1 MPFANGT
8 FSLVSTVNPVVTGT
22 TITSTW
28 ANSTLS
34 DIASGLSTAVL
45 KNGTQTVTANIPMSG
60 FKFTGLGLGT
70 AAQDSVR
77 MSQLQ
82 GNTAN
87 YLSSVAG
94 TNTVTASATPTVTAY
109 TQGQQFV
116 LIPEH
121 TNTGAL
127 TLNINSAG
135 AKNVYYSGAAC
146 VGGEFKIGVPTI
158 IEYDGTQFNIIAI
171 FTDALT
177 TVTPDPTADY
187 VQLYTAT
194 GYKKTLAG
202 SIAGSAPSTATNFTI
217 TTTRGSNAETIALK
231 TAAGSDPSATDP
243 IRLAF
248 RSATAGTGTYSVLTI
263 TSALSLT
270 VSSGSTLGASS
281 GVPFRLW
288 LVCFNDGGTARLGIV
303 NTQISDG
310 IFYLQDDLLL
320 SSTAEGGAGGADSA
334 GVIYTGTA
342 VTTKAFR
349 VFGYLEYT
357 LATAGTWD
365 TAPSK
370 VQLYEQGNKLPGDR
384 VQLRRNLVTGVVT
397 CNTTMPWDNSIP
409 QNTEGDEVMTQA
421 ITPTSAINKL
431 LVSVHGQF
439 NASNNVT
446 VSIALFQDATAD
458 ALAAVSGR
466 VGATNWPMDLLIGHY
481 MRAATTSATTFK
493 VRCGPDGGGPTS
505 YMNAQNGGTGLFNGT
520 ANSYIEVTEILV

>member
-1 MPFANGT
+1 
-8 FSLVSTVNPVVTGT
+8 
-22 TITSTW
+22 
-28 ANSTLS
+28 
-34 DIASGLSTAVL
+34 
-45 KNGTQTVTANIPMSG
+45 
-60 FKFTGLGLGT
+60 
-70 AAQDSVR
+70 

-109 TQGQQFV
+109 TAGQQFV
-116 LIPEH
+116 FIPAN
-121 TNTGAL
+121 TNTGAT

-146 VGGEFKIGVPTI
+146 VGGELKANVPAI
-158 IEYDGTQFNIIAI
+158 VEYDGTQFQIVAI
-171 FTDALT
+171 YTDALT
-177 TVTPDPTADY
+177 TATPDPTADY

-217 TTTRGSNAETIALK
+217 STTRGSSAETIALK
-231 TAAGSDPSATDP
+231 TVAGSDPSATDP

-248 RSATAGTGTYSVLTI
+248 RSATAGTGTYSILTI

-281 GVPFRLW
+281 NVPFRVW
-288 LVCFNDGGTARLGIV
+288 LVCFNDAGTARLGIV

-320 SSTAEGGAGGADSA
+320 SSTAEGGAGAADSA

-342 VTTKAFR
+342 VSSKAFR
-349 VFGYLEYT
+349 VLGYLEYT

-370 VQLYEQGNKLPGDR
+370 VQLYEQGNKLPGDT
-384 VQLRRNLVTGVVT
+384 VQVRRSAVTGVVS
-397 CNTTMPWDNSIP
+397 CATTMPWDNSIP
-409 QNTEGDEVMTQA
+409 QNTEGDQVMSQA
-421 ITPTSAINKL
+421 ITPTSSVNKL
-431 LVSVHGQF
+431 RIDVNGQW
-439 NASNNVT
+439 NASNIVT
-446 VSIALFQDATAD
+446 VSIALFQDTTAN
-458 ALAAVSGR
+458 ALTAMSARLG
-466 VGATNWPMDLLIGHY
+466 GTNWPMDMCMTY
-481 MRAATTSATTFK
+481 FMQSATTSATTFK
-493 VRCGPDGGGPTS
+493 VRCGPDGGGPTA
-505 YMNAQNGGTGLFNGT
+505 YMNAQSGGTGLFNGT
-520 ANSYIEVTEILV
+520 CNSYIEVTEILV